1 MDVCNLMTKIIPDST
16 ILSQKGGSLTFMVK
30 SDDLKEI
37 IKDPYRSE
45 ILKLLQKERLSL
57 KFKNKD
63 VEELSKL
70 IINFGISQST
80 LEEVFTIVNKSTQ
93 EL

>member
-1 MDVCNLMTKIIPDST
+1 MTKIIPDST